1 LNLFELFIFSF
12 LVALT
17 GAISPG
23 PLLTFT
29 IYKTLKSE
37 KKGYLIGILVVI
49 GHAALEF
56 VLILLLLTGVSFF
69 LQNITILI
77 LIGLI
82 GGSLLCFFGVM
93 VIKDVLKNRIN
104 IEIKKEDTMDIKG
117 YSRNSI
123 LGGILVSM
131 TNPYW
136 WLWWAVIG
144 LSFMVNYEVRFDQ
157 PINILLF
164 FFGHEMGDLI
174 WYFAISA
181 FVYFGGKSFNPKVFN
196 IILILCGLF
205 MVVFGLYLAINP
217 LINPPTT

>member
-1 LNLFELFIFSF
+1 MNLFELFIFSF

-82 GGSLLCFFGVM
+82 GGFLLCFFGIM
-93 VIKDVLKNRIN
+93 VIKDVLKI
-104 IEIKKEDTMDIKG
+104 G
-117 YSRNSI
+117 SI
-123 LGGILVSM
+123 
-131 TNPYW
+131 
-136 WLWWAVIG
+136 
-144 LSFMVNYEVRFDQ
+144 
-157 PINILLF
+157 
-164 FFGHEMGDLI
+164 
-174 WYFAISA
+174 
-181 FVYFGGKSFNPKVFN
+181 
-196 IILILCGLF
+196 
-205 MVVFGLYLAINP
+205 
-217 LINPPTT
+217 

>member
-1 LNLFELFIFSF
+1 MNLFELFIFSF

-82 GGSLLCFFGVM
+82 GGFLLCFFGIM

-131 TNPYW
+131 SNPYW

-144 LSFMVNYEVRFDQ
+144 LSFMINFNITFVSF
-157 PINILLF
+157 NILV
-164 FFGHEMGDLI
+164 
-174 WYFAISA
+174 S
-181 FVYFGGKSFNPKVFN
+181 
-196 IILILCGLF
+196 
-205 MVVFGLYLAINP
+205 YLEINR
-217 LINPPTT
+217 

>member
-1 LNLFELFIFSF
+1 KANYIVSH
-12 LVALT
+12 
-17 GAISPG
+17 
-23 PLLTFT
+23 
-29 IYKTLKSE
+29 E

-82 GGSLLCFFGVM
+82 GGSLLCFYGIM

-104 IEIKKEDTMDIKG
+104 IEIKKEDTMDIEG

-144 LSFMVNYEVRFDQ
+144 LSFMVNYEV
-157 PINILLF
+157 
-164 FFGHEMGDLI
+164 
-174 WYFAISA
+174 
-181 FVYFGGKSFNPKVFN
+181 
-196 IILILCGLF
+196 
-205 MVVFGLYLAINP
+205 
-217 LINPPTT
+217 

>member
-1 LNLFELFIFSF
+1 MNLFELFIFSF

-82 GGSLLCFFGVM
+82 GGFLLCFFGIM

-104 IEIKKEDTMDIKG
+104 IEIKKEDTI
-117 YSRNSI
+117 I
-123 LGGILVSM
+123 
-131 TNPYW
+131 NPMKAGFNTIAM
-136 WLWWAVIG
+136 LG
-144 LSFMVNYEVRFDQ
+144 LSVDPLKMDEIDFIRYF
-157 PINILLF
+157 INI
-164 FFGHEMGDLI
+164 
-174 WYFAISA
+174 Y
-181 FVYFGGKSFNPKVFN
+181 K
-196 IILILCGLF
+196 
-205 MVVFGLYLAINP
+205 
-217 LINPPTT
+217 T